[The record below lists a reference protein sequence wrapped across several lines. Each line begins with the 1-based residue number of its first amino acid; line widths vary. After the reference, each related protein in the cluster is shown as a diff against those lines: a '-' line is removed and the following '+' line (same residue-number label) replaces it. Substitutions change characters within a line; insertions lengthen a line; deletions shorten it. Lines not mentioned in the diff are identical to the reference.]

1 MQIRTAAARA
11 LTMRLRIVV
20 HKRPLHHDGSPMGS
34 HRAGAETPTK
44 ADPSEAALADDRSA
58 AINPDVQPA
67 VRTHASSM
75 RRAIETFPGSNTG
88 ASTELAQSPAARA
101 SFTSAREHHT
111 ASQISPSLKMSGS
124 RGLATAWKP
133 SMRER
138 GNGHG

>member
-11 LTMRLRIVV
+11 LALRLRIVD
-20 HKRPLHHDGSPMGS
+20 HKRPLYHDV
-34 HRAGAETPTK
+34 
-44 ADPSEAALADDRSA
+44 RSA
-58 AINPDVQPA
+58 AINPDVQLA

-124 RGLATAWKP
+124 RGSATAWKP